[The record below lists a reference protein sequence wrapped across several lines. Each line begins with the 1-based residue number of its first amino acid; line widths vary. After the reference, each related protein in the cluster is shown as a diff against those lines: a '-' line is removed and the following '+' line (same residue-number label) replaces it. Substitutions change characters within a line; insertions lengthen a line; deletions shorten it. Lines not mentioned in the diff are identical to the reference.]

1 MKNNVGFDSS
11 LSKFGIGLFETIKVE
26 HGIAIDLNLHIE
38 RMLNSIRCLELDI
51 KHEKDF
57 LINEINTY
65 IKKETI
71 VDKALRITVFDKGYN
86 ISIRDIPYNQ
96 ETYEKG
102 FKLTVSPIIRGDS
115 LIHRHKTTNYFE
127 NIYTKNFANKD
138 GYDDGIFVNSEGVI
152 LECSMSNIFFI
163 KGEIVY
169 TPSGKL
175 PILNGIIKKR
185 IINIC
190 DELHIELVENEIN
203 ISEISSFDFVFVT
216 NSLMGAMKVTK
227 IDKIKF
233 YEKNAIFDKIVEYLK

>member
-216 NSLMGAMKVTK
+216 NSLMGAMKVTE

>member
-115 LIHRHKTTNYFE
+115 LIHRYKTTNYFE

-216 NSLMGAMKVTK
+216 NSLMGAMKVTE

>member
-71 VDKALRITVFDKGYN
+71 VDKAIRITVFDKGYN

-216 NSLMGAMKVTK
+216 NSLMGAMKVTE

>member
-51 KHEKDF
+51 KYEKDF
-57 LINEINTY
+57 LIDEINTY

-71 VDKALRITVFDKGYN
+71 VNKALRITVFDEGYN

-102 FKLTVSPIIRGDS
+102 FRLTVSPIVRGDS

-127 NIYTKNFANKD
+127 NIYTKNVANKND
-138 GYDDGIFVNSEGVI
+138 YNDGIFVNSAGVI

-163 KGEIVY
+163 KGERVY

-190 DELHIELVENEIN
+190 DELYIELLENEIN
-203 ISEISSFDFVFVT
+203 ISEIGIFDFVFVT
-216 NSLMGAMKVTK
+216 NSLMGAMKVIE

-233 YEKNAIFDKIVEYLK
+233 DEENIIFDKILKFLK

>member
-11 LSKFGIGLFETIKVE
+11 LSKFGIGLFETIRVKN
-26 HGIAIDLNLHIE
+26 GIAVDLDIHIE
-38 RMLNSIRCLELDI
+38 RMLSSINCLDLDI
-51 KHEKDF
+51 NYKKDF
-57 LINEINTY
+57 LINEIVTY
-65 IKKETI
+65 IKKENVI
-71 VDKALRITVFDKGYN
+71 NKALRITVFDEGYN

-102 FKLTVSPIIRGDS
+102 FKLAISPIVRGNS

-127 NIYTKNFANKD
+127 NIYTKNIANKT
-138 GYDDGIFVNSEGVI
+138 GYNDGIFLNSEDVI

-163 KGEIVY
+163 KGERVY
-169 TPSGKL
+169 TPSDRL

-185 IINIC
+185 IIEIC
-190 DELHIELVENEIN
+190 DELHIELIENEIN

-216 NSLMGAMKVTK
+216 NSLMGAIKVIE

-233 YEKNAIFDKIVEYLK
+233 NKENVVFDKIVKLLE

>member
-26 HGIAIDLNLHIE
+26 NSIPIDLNIHIE
-38 RMLNSIRCLELDI
+38 RMLNSIRCLDLDI
-51 KHEKDF
+51 NYKKNF

-71 VDKALRITVFDKGYN
+71 INKALRITVFDEGYN

-102 FKLTVSPIIRGDS
+102 FRLTISPIVRGDS

-127 NIYTKNFANKD
+127 NIYTKNVANKD
-138 GYDDGIFVNSEGVI
+138 GYNDGIFVNSAGVI

-163 KGEIVY
+163 KGEKVY

-185 IINIC
+185 IIDIC
-190 DELHIELVENEIN
+190 DELHIELIDNEIN
-203 ISEISSFDFVFVT
+203 TSEISSFDFVFVT
-216 NSLMGAMKVTK
+216 NSLMGAMKVTE

-233 YEKNAIFDKIVEYLK
+233 DEENIVFGKIVEFLK

>member
-127 NIYTKNFANKD
+127 NMYTKNFANKD

-216 NSLMGAMKVTK
+216 NSLMGAMKVTE

>member
-96 ETYEKG
+96 ETYENG

-138 GYDDGIFVNSEGVI
+138 GYDDGIFVNSVGVI

-216 NSLMGAMKVTK
+216 NSLMGAMKVTE